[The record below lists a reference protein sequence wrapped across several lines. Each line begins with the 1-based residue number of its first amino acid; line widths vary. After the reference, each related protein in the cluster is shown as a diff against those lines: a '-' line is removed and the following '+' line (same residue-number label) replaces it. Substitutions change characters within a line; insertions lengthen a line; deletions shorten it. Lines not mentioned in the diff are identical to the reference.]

1 MQDHLREFL
10 MSLDA
15 NKTRHS
21 GRTLFDHLKGV
32 HDLLRDWDNPQHVCL
47 AGLFHSIYGTR
58 TFKHQSMSD
67 RGELIKMIGVKA
79 ELLVHYFATGDRPFF
94 NSFLHKDVVLNN
106 FGEKNVRKNLLEIE
120 AANLLEQGGNVNTLR
135 KLATMRELSNGA
147 RAALNCGVV

>member
-1 MQDHLREFL
+1 MQDHLRDFL

-47 AGLFHSIYGTR
+47 AGLFHSIYGTK

-67 RGELIKMIGVKA
+67 RGELIKMIGVPA
-79 ELLVHYFATGDRPFF
+79 ELLVHYFSTKDRPFF
-94 NSFLHKDVVLNN
+94 NSFLEDKLYDFNN
-106 FGEKNVRKNLLEIE
+106 KKIRRNLIEIE
-120 AANLLEQGGNVNTLR
+120 AANLLEQGGNINTLR